1 MKYYP
6 LFLDLKAKK
15 TVVIGGGS
23 VAERKAA
30 TLIKAGAAVELV
42 SPSLTLRLQ
51 QLKAA
56 GKIKHKARNYAK
68 GDLKS
73 AFIAVACTS
82 SRETNIMIA
91 NDANAISC
99 PLINVADNPS
109 EGNFIVPS
117 SISRGPLTIAIST
130 GGASPAAA
138 KMIRKEIQ
146 EVYDADFA
154 KYLKLLGALR
164 RNALTKITDDN
175 KREKILKKFSSLK
188 IINTLR
194 KKGFEAASKE
204 MKSLLE

>member
-15 TVVIGGGS
+15 AVVIGGGR

-30 TLIKAGAAVELV
+30 ALIKAGAAIELV
-42 SPSLTLRLQ
+42 SPSLTPRLQ
-51 QLKAA
+51 KFKAA

-73 AFIAVACTS
+73 AFVVAACTS
-82 SRETNIMIA
+82 SGKTNIMIA
-91 NDANAISC
+91 NDAKELFC

-109 EGNFIVPS
+109 EGNFIVPAS
-117 SISRGPLTIAIST
+117 LTRGPLTIAIST
-130 GGASPAAA
+130 EGASPAIA

-154 KYLKLLGALR
+154 KYLKLLGPLR
-164 RNALTKITDDN
+164 RKALTKITDDK
-175 KREKILKKFSSLK
+175 KRIYIFKKFSSPK
-188 IINTLR
+188 IISTLR

-204 MKSLLE
+204 MKALLK

>member
-6 LFLDLKAKK
+6 LFLDLKSKK
-15 TVVIGGGS
+15 AVVIGGGS
-23 VAERKAA
+23 VAGRKAS

-42 SPSLTLRLQ
+42 SPSLTPRLQ
-51 QLKAA
+51 KYKTE

-73 AFIAVACTS
+73 AFVVAACTS
-82 SRETNIMIA
+82 SGETNILIA
-91 NDANAISC
+91 NDAKALSC

-117 SISRGPLTIAIST
+117 LLTRGPLTIAIST
-130 GGASPAAA
+130 QGASPAAA

-154 KYLKLLGALR
+154 KYLKLLRSLRGKALI
-164 RNALTKITDDN
+164 KITDGK
-175 KREKILKKFSSLK
+175 KRERILKKFSSPK

-194 KKGFEAASKE
+194 KKGFEAVSKE
-204 MKSLLE
+204 MKGLLK